1 MAKIKPASGKPR
13 LSNILPNSLRLDVAS
28 KRLRLFAEMS
38 LDEFIGRF
46 VAVSDSLGLT
56 DLAAWAFSKLHN
68 DAVGTTDAASFVI
81 AKSLADIASAIDSAA
96 LDASKV
102 VVDSYSLTDTAAIDP
117 EKVVND
123 ALGLSD
129 ALLSVIGKQPEDIA
143 GFVDTTAF
151 GSTKSV
157 PDTLNMIDVTGL
169 NIAKSFV
176 DLVSIT
182 DTLNAYPLITEDA
195 ADSGAVTDDNLIT
208 FGKQPVDTSI
218 TVDFHAFDITKDI
231 IDDLYSTDD
240 IGAEATIDDNQTMQV
255 QKRLINF
262 GAVTDTVALEATYSR
277 AFDDSFAASDAVI
290 VQVSFVR
297 DQTETLIA
305 GDFISL
311 AWGFNRVFADSFV
324 VQESQV
330 SLVGKAQS
338 DTIGTADSGVLIS
351 QDYVDNNLYFAD
363 DYVGEKRTF

>member
-28 KRLRLFAEMS
+28 KRLRLVAEMFIN
-38 LDEFIGRF
+38 EFSGRF
-46 VAVSDSLGLT
+46 LAISDSLGLT
-56 DLAAWAFSKLHN
+56 DIAAWVFSKLHN

-81 AKSLADIASAIDSAA
+81 AKSLADAAYAIDSAA
-96 LDASKV
+96 LNSSKV
-102 VVDSYSLTDTAAIDP
+102 VVDSYTLTDAAASD
-117 EKVVND
+117 
-123 ALGLSD
+123 LGKGASDVLSLAD
-129 ALLSVIGKQPEDIA
+129 SLLAIIGKQPTDLVGLSE
-143 GFVDTTAF
+143 VTAF
-151 GSTKSV
+151 GTHKALADPFSMT
-157 PDTLNMIDVTGL
+157 DVAGL
-169 NIAKSFV
+169 SLAKSFA
-176 DLVSIT
+176 DLISIT
-182 DTLNAYPLITEDA
+182 DVLNPYPLITEDA
-195 ADSGAVTDDNLIT
+195 ADAGSVTDTNVVT

-311 AWGFNRVFADSFV
+311 AWGFGRVFADSFV

-338 DTIGTADSGVLIS
+338 DTIGTADSGLLIS